1 MDSPQSSVVNTWQT
15 ESNAEVEKPS
25 MSMDQLKEKYAEVQ
39 SRLYPVQ
46 QEAVA
51 GKLATA
57 SLSATADAS
66 KVWDF
71 ITLLL
76 NDFNVPEM
84 EYETLPN
91 FTEKHK
97 SLMSKLLTKELF
109 LELKASGPTA
119 KGYTISRAIQ
129 TGVMTPHLGV
139 GITAGDEESWVK
151 FSKIM
156 FPVIKGWHGFD
167 PETQSHRSDRDAQ
180 KLVMTSEQLSLFNEH
195 VASTR
200 IRAARNI
207 SGYAL
212 PAGATVEDRRAV
224 RVALTRAFERF
235 EGELAGSYYDL
246 SELSDLER
254 DELLAK
260 GYLFQIPGTR
270 NLLWHAGAARQWP
283 EDRGI
288 FHNEAL
294 TAFCWVNEEDHC
306 RLISM
311 EQGGDVKS
319 VFKRF
324 CAMSDGLE
332 ASAKQDGI
340 CFMYSEKLGFL
351 GTCPSNLGTSLRAS
365 VMIQLPKFN
374 ETSESRQL
382 LYSVCGHF
390 DLQPRGSSGEH
401 SASLGDSFD
410 LSNKQRI
417 GFTEVQLV
425 QKMIHGVTSVIR
437 YERALA
443 SGEKDLDRI
452 KAELEGVNGLEDVC
466 KV

>member
-1 MDSPQSSVVNTWQT
+1 MHHGQDSPQSSIANTLQT
-15 ESNAEVEKPS
+15 QSNVEIEKPV
-25 MSMDQLKEKYAEVQ
+25 MTMDELKEKYAEVQ
-39 SRLYPVQ
+39 SRLYPMQ
-46 QEAVA
+46 REAVA
-51 GKLATA
+51 GRFATD
-57 SLSATADAS
+57 DAS

-71 ITLLL
+71 IALLL
-76 NDFNVPEM
+76 KDFNVPEM
-84 EYETLPN
+84 EYETLPY

-109 LELKASGPTA
+109 FELKASGATA
-119 KGYTISRAIQ
+119 KGYSISRAIQ

-156 FPVIKGWHGFD
+156 NPVIKGWHDFD
-167 PETQSHRSDRDAQ
+167 PETQSHRSDRDPE
-180 KLVMTSEQLSLFNEH
+180 KLVMTAEQLSLFSEH

-212 PAGATVEDRRAV
+212 PAGATDEDRRAV

-235 EGELAGSYYDL
+235 EGELAGTYYDL
-246 SELSDLER
+246 AKLSDVER
-254 DELLAK
+254 DHLQSK

-294 TAFCWVNEEDHC
+294 TALCWVNEEDHC
-306 RLISM
+306 RIISM

-324 CAMSDGLE
+324 CAMSDALE
-332 ASAKQDGI
+332 ASAEQDGMS
-340 CFMYSEKLGFL
+340 FMYSEKLGFL

-365 VMIQLPKFN
+365 VMMKLPKFN

-382 LYSVCGHF
+382 LSSLCAKF

-401 SASLGDSFD
+401 SASLHDTFD
-410 LSNKQRI
+410 LSNKKRI

-425 QKMIHGVTSVIR
+425 QKMIDGVTSVIH
-437 YERALA
+437 YEQALA
-443 SGEKDLDRI
+443 AGEKDLEAI
-452 KAELEGVNGLEDVC
+452 KVELEGFKGLGFV
-466 KV
+466 